1 MLAKC
6 ALHPWIRSSQ
16 RRLCTETH
24 LARPFPSPLL
34 LLRGNLM
41 SILDKDEER
50 FGGGPERV
58 PMAALNL
65 PPLPHPGA
73 HHRVRG
79 HARQGGPAQA
89 AGTEGDPRRRQGR
102 QERGVLPRRDP
113 STIGQ
118 EKGGREQGGHHRW
131 CHGIEEGPKPL

>member
-41 SILDKDEER
+41 SILDKDVVR
-50 FGGGPERV
+50 FGGGPDTV
-58 PMAALNL
+58 PMAALDQ
-65 PPLPHPGA
+65 PPLPRPGA
-73 HHRVRG
+73 HHLERS
-79 HARQGGPAQA
+79 HARQGRPAQA
-89 AGTEGDPRRRQGR
+89 AGTEGRPRRRQGR
-102 QERGVLPRRDP
+102 QERGVVPRRDP

-118 EKGGREQGGHHRW
+118 EKG
-131 CHGIEEGPKPL
+131 

>member
-50 FGGGPERV
+50 FGGGPEGNGCR
-58 PMAALNL
+58 AD
-65 PPLPHPGA
+65 
-73 HHRVRG
+73 
-79 HARQGGPAQA
+79 GPADPDAWRPATYCRTAMELELAFFEQA
-89 AGTEGDPRRRQGR
+89 WKQR
-102 QERGVLPRRDP
+102 
-113 STIGQ
+113 
-118 EKGGREQGGHHRW
+118 
-131 CHGIEEGPKPL
+131 